1 MKASEEIEN
10 SKARLI
16 EEATGRYFRLFVQD
30 WAESKNIDPGDYP
43 EMAAMLEDFF
53 HFVEEHLNDNLS
65 VETVK
70 DLLLAEAE
78 DVR

>member
-1 MKASEEIEN
+1 MKASNDSEN
-10 SKARLI
+10 NKTRLI

-43 EMAAMLEDFF
+43 EMIAMLEDLF
-53 HFVEEHLNDNLS
+53 HFVEEHLNENLS

-70 DLLLAEAE
+70 DLLLSEAE